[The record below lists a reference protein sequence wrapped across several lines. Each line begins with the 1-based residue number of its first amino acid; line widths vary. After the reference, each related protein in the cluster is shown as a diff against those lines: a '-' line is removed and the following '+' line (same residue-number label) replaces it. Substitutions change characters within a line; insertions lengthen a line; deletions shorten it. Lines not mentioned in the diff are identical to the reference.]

1 MKLFE
6 DDDVTAED
14 ISNIEIDQEFA
25 RRYAHNKKREDL
37 QRYEELK
44 KSGRID
50 DDDSESES
58 ESSDDEAAD
67 IAGANKKKDIKF
79 FENLLKV
86 RKQDPS
92 LYQNVPIFSDSEG
105 EEEEGEDEEKGRDDG
120 KVDEKQKDE
129 SKKKRKSMYLKDV
142 VAKNLIED
150 GPEFDDVETRE
161 GKRGKTYNEEQEELR
176 NQFLDAVKD
185 AVGED
190 DGEGGGEFLKL
201 KDKGNEGIGED
212 DEVLEA
218 KLGEY
223 FGPQEELDEN
233 KMFLMEFFKNK
244 MWAEKGNNGRENG
257 FELDDIDDIDGEE
270 VERQEEFEGKFNF
283 RHEENKGDRVMGHSR
298 FVEGAIRKEEN
309 PRKGQRKRKEERM
322 KEAEIRRE
330 EELKHL
336 KNLKKKEMEE
346 RLQKVMEVAGIKS
359 GNGALDL
366 DELEDDFDPQKY
378 DKMMK
383 KAFDDGYYEAEDADP
398 GFGSAGDD
406 DSDIE
411 KPDFDKEDELLG
423 LPKGWN
429 TADDEDGFASTREKI
444 LKEKGESDDD
454 DVDDDEQ
461 EERKEEGKK
470 DEREDGGKR
479 KKQKRKLSLLQK
491 TKQELLDE
499 YYKLD
504 YEGTIGDL
512 KTRFKYAKVNP
523 NKYGLKTEDILLL
536 EDQDLNQYVSV
547 KKLAP
552 YRESEWKVPSN
563 QKNQY
568 KMKVKELKNNL
579 NIRKAS
585 KKNHSPKVDSNN
597 SEGSTSAGLSR
608 KAKRRQNQAHL
619 KLSHGRLLA
628 YGKVQPSAKSK
639 KKV

>member
-1 MKLFE
+1 MKLF
-6 DDDVTAED
+6 DDDDATVED
-14 ISNIEIDQEFA
+14 ISKIEIDKEYA
-25 RRYAHNKKREDL
+25 RRYEHNKKREDL

-50 DDDSESES
+50 DDDSESDS
-58 ESSDDEAAD
+58 ESSDDEADD

-92 LYQNVPIFSDSEG
+92 LYQNVPIFSDSE
-105 EEEEGEDEEKGRDDG
+105 EEGDDDEKGQDEDD
-120 KVDEKQKDE
+120 KVDEKKSE
-129 SKKKRKSMYLKDV
+129 GSNKKRKSMYLKDV
-142 VAKNLIED
+142 VAKNLIEE
-150 GPEFDDVETRE
+150 GPEFDDTEARQ

-176 NQFLDAVKD
+176 KQFLDAVQD
-185 AVGED
+185 LEGGDDGVGE
-190 DGEGGGEFLKL
+190 GEFLKV
-201 KDKGNEGIGED
+201 KDKGNGGDGEE
-212 DEVLEA
+212 DEVFEA

-244 MWAEKGNNGRENG
+244 MWADKGNDDRGEG
-257 FELDDIDDIDGEE
+257 FELGDIDEMDEEE
-270 VERQEEFEGKFNF
+270 VERQEQFEERFNF

-322 KEAEIRRE
+322 KEAEIRRK

-346 RLQKVMEVAGIKS
+346 RLQKVMEAAGIKS
-359 GNGALDL
+359 DNGALDL

-378 DKMMK
+378 DTMMK

-398 GFGSAGDD
+398 GFCSGGDD
-406 DSDIE
+406 DGDID

-423 LPKGWN
+423 LPKGWDTSDN
-429 TADDEDGFASTREKI
+429 EGHFASVRERI
-444 LKEKGESDDD
+444 LKEKGESVDD
-454 DVDDDEQ
+454 DDDEQ
-461 EERKEEGKK
+461 EEGKEEGKK
-470 DEREDGGKR
+470 DEWEDEGTR

-585 KKNHSPKVDSNN
+585 KKNNDPKVDSNN
-597 SEGSTSAGLSR
+597 SEESTSAGLSR

-628 YGKVQPSAKSK
+628 YGKLQPSAKGK